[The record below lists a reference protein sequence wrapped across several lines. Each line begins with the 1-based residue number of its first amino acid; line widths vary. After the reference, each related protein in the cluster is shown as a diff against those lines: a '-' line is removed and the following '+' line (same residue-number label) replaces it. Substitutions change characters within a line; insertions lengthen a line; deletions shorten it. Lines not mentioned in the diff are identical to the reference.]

1 MNRATSLAHYEL
13 LGDANMMNT
22 EFTRYAA
29 VTTEQLME
37 QAVNIFRTENM
48 NVMQYR
54 AKTAGV

>member
-1 MNRATSLAHYEL
+1 
-13 LGDANMMNT
+13 MMNT
-22 EFTRYAA
+22 EFARYEA
-29 VTTEQLME
+29 VTTDQLME